1 MGDYGKFERSYLSQG
16 RRYRALT
23 RRYGY
28 SMTKI
33 AIFWK
38 LPKIISTYFFVLS
51 INHTCELE
59 LDIFF
64 LGWDI
69 IVQNFSSHSR
79 SYKFLWMSPHYS
91 DHFYFFDVITDK
103 VHCQSVNNP
112 LAKTKSWLIQRSIAK
127 ILPFFTAVWKKHERL
142 LSMMLPFIFLHVIA
156 TFKNNFH
163 TLCDAL

>member
-79 SYKFLWMSPHYS
+79 SYKFYKCPH
-91 DHFYFFDVITDK
+91 T
-103 VHCQSVNNP
+103 
-112 LAKTKSWLIQRSIAK
+112 
-127 ILPFFTAVWKKHERL
+127 TAAI
-142 LSMMLPFIFLHVIA
+142 FIFLTSFRIKLIA
-156 TFKNNFH
+156 LTYWKKNINIWLLFWASNFY
-163 TLCDAL
+163 TGLTYLLKRLCKCSSQ